1 MADRLV
7 QQASSTAPKAGTSG
21 RKLYLLPPY
30 ATGLSNER
38 KLRLLQKALMTPLYL
53 LISPYISLYLHIPP
67 YILPISPYGSL
78 LLPTFPYFSLFL
90 PRPPDL
96 PTSPATRAAQG
107 ARDRDPNPNA
117 ND

>member
-1 MADRLV
+1 M

-53 LISPYISLYLHIPP
+53 PISPYISIYLHTSRLHLP
-67 YILPISPYGSL
+67 ILPISPYGSL
-78 LLPTFPYFSLFL
+78 LLPTSPYISLFL
-90 PRPPDL
+90 PRSPDL
-96 PTSPATRAAQG
+96 PTSQATPAAKG
-107 ARDRDPNPNA
+107 ARDRYPNPNA
-117 ND
+117 DD